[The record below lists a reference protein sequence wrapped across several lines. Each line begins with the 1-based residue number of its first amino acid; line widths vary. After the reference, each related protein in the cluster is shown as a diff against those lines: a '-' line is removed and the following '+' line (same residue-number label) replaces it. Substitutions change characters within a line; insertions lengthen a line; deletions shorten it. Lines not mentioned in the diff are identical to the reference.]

1 MHTHWCLT
9 VDTPI
14 RFKYYKKAKGK
25 FICLQNGQCQRKRER
40 KTWRSDR
47 TCTKKKTTK
56 FRQGQGPA
64 AWICGGTFY
73 SLTILCTAHIT
84 FLRTVHVIFTI
95 YRPTVYWST
104 QCDLLLYFR
113 EFCKWMRRKSCMSP
127 TFHQY
132 AKFTVQYFP
141 PYSLLLTVR
150 DYVEFFSTWRW
161 KVYDLWPY
169 VQMPLIQAMKEA
181 CDQIEAASMDSSLKK
196 IPPMLPCKWKYSIIY
211 DVYEALWPEPAWRRN
226 V

>member
-1 MHTHWCLT
+1 MNQLVKHSHQVCTHTGAYCNCRHT
-9 VDTPI
+9 NQED
-14 RFKYYKKAKGK
+14 
-25 FICLQNGQCQRKRER
+25 
-40 KTWRSDR
+40 
-47 TCTKKKTTK
+47 TKKKTTK
-56 FRQGQGPA
+56 FRQGQGPV

-113 EFCKWMRRKSCMSP
+113 EFYKWMQRKSCMSP
-127 TFHQY
+127 AWVPHFINTHNL
-132 AKFTVQYFP
+132 QYFP

-181 CDQIEAASMDSSLKK
+181 CDQIEAASISSYEGSMWSNWSSIHRFVTQKDSSH
-196 IPPMLPCKWKYSIIY
+196 
-211 DVYEALWPEPAWRRN
+211 VALQMKT
-226 V
+226 